1 MLLLLIGCA
10 NFGFD
15 WFSDDTATDT
25 GDGVDLLPNPT
36 ADIDWDAE
44 RFRLTI
50 TQGDNYS
57 FRFGIAETS
66 AECGIN
72 TDVGCWTGEDCGSG
86 YESPQG
92 TFIHSATCHPAVAN
106 GTLELEYSTSLEDV
120 IIGNNEQ
127 YVAAGQKTAFPA
139 PTAEQS
145 YEFSVTY
152 FLESQNMTS
161 QEVQCWVWGSDPDY
175 FATRGCRTPIP
186 LRPTTSNENAPS
198 VDMDDSPGRTHSLL
212 LE

>member
-15 WFSDDTATDT
+15 WFSDDTAADT
-25 GDGVDLLPNPT
+25 GEGVELLPNPT
-36 ADIDWDAE
+36 ADIDWDAD

-92 TFIHSATCHPAVAN
+92 TYIHSATCHPAVAN
-106 GTLELEYSTSLEDV
+106 GTLSLN
-120 IIGNNEQ
+120 IQ
-127 YVAAGQKTAFPA
+127 A
-139 PTAEQS
+139 PWRMSSSATMSSMLPLDKKPLSLPQQQS
-145 YEFSVTY
+145 
-152 FLESQNMTS
+152 
-161 QEVQCWVWGSDPDY
+161 
-175 FATRGCRTPIP
+175 
-186 LRPTTSNENAPS
+186 
-198 VDMDDSPGRTHSLL
+198 SPMNSP
-212 LE
+212 